1 MREIIFRAWWKDD
14 NTLVDPKSYVIY
26 PDGTIEFPEGGWDLQ
41 GWDSSDLVILEQY
54 TGLKDRNGKMIF
66 EGDIVKITYHSME
79 ETFDSCGSLVT
90 MLMTRTYEVFWNVT
104 KWSIK
109 SLEPMLTI
117 NPPIFDLP
125 TNHVTYEIIG
135 NIHEEERK

>member
-1 MREIIFRAWWKDD
+1 MMREIIFRAWWKDD

-66 EGDIVKITYHSME
+66 EGDIISTDLARD
-79 ETFDSCGSLVT
+79 FLVVEFKGGAFVFNCNDGEDDYYDHISASHE
-90 MLMTRTYEVFWNVT
+90 LDNEYKYGEV
-104 KWSIK
+104 
-109 SLEPMLTI
+109 
-117 NPPIFDLP
+117 
-125 TNHVTYEIIG
+125 IG
-135 NIHEEERK
+135 NIHDQKEDV